1 MAADHVAALAVTAAL
16 GAALPIV
23 ARAQP
28 GARTRLFASLFGAVL
43 LAWFVAYHVVV
54 LIQGD
59 YELDFDLP
67 LHLTDAVTLVAAL
80 ALMSRRPLLFELTWF
95 WGLTASLQAIL
106 TPDLGADDRFP
117 TFFYWHYFVTHGGVV
132 VAAVFLAFG
141 LGLTARPGAV
151 LRVFLATA
159 AWAGV
164 AALGDALAGG
174 NYMFLR
180 EKPEAATLLDYMGP
194 WPWYIFT
201 AALVALALFELL
213 DLPFRHRRAAAR
225 TTTSRPNLTL
235 PSR

>member
-23 ARAQP
+23 ARSQP
-28 GARTRLFASLFGAVL
+28 GARTRLFTSLFGSCL

-54 LIQGD
+54 LIRGD
-59 YELDFDLP
+59 YELDVDLP
-67 LHLTDAVTLVAAL
+67 LHLTDAVTVVAAF
-80 ALMSRRPLLFELTWF
+80 ALMTRRPLLFELTWF

-106 TPDLGADDRFP
+106 TPDLAADDRFP
-117 TFFYWHYFVTHGGVV
+117 SFFYWHYFVTHGGVV
-132 VAAVFLAFG
+132 VAAVFLGFG
-141 LGLTARPGAV
+141 LGLTARAGAV
-151 LRVFLATA
+151 GRVFLLTA

-164 AALGDALAGG
+164 AALGDALTGG

-194 WPWYIFT
+194 WPWYILT
-201 AALVALALFELL
+201 AALLALALFELL
-213 DLPFRHRRAAAR
+213 DLPFRRRRAEAR
-225 TTTSRPNLTL
+225 ATTSRLNLTS

>member
-16 GAALPIV
+16 SAALPIV